1 MDTDKIDERARQMSD
16 SEREAYLVARG
27 WQNVGVG
34 WISPAGAHPRFGGRV
49 LDLTGGGGMYSL
61 STAIREQLARE
72 CPGSAPDERGRHYRG
87 SEPDDSIGRRW

>member
-34 WISPAGAHPRFGGRV
+34 WIPSQPGTRLLPGSV
-49 LDLTGGGGMYSL
+49 QTLTGGGMYSL
-61 STAIREQLARE
+61 STASEQLARE
-72 CPGSAPDERGRHYRG
+72 CPGSAPDERGRHYHG
-87 SEPDDSIGRRW
+87 SEPDDSIGQRW